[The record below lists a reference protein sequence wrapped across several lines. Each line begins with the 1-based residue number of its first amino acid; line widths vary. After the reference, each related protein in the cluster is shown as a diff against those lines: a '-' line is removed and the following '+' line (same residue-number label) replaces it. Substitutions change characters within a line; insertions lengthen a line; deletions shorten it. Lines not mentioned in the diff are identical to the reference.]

1 MSVIGASDRGGK
13 PGWLRAAPA
22 LFLLL
27 WSSGFVFLKLGLRD
41 ADPLTFLA
49 LRYACVVA
57 LLAGPFLWLRPA
69 LPRTRRAW
77 LNLIVVGLLLQAG
90 YFSFTYLS
98 LKLGMSAGAVALVTS
113 QQPILV
119 GLLAPALAGER
130 VGALRWVGLAL
141 GAAGAV
147 LVILARGS
155 VAIASPWALAF
166 ALLALACI
174 TGGTLWEKR
183 FGTDV
188 HPVSAN
194 LVQYAVGLA
203 VSAPLAFALEPM
215 HVHWSA
221 GLAGLAGVSCDLQFA
236 DRDLAAARDGAAWR
250 SVARVGAVL
259 PDSAGHRTDRA
270 RGARRDDQCAC
281 LARHGAGGRRALS
294 RDALLSAVQTVR
306 VHGGGSYLTYRDG
319 FPIID
324 AVFARLLRCIGQT
337 EASRSRGATMPRATQ
352 RVRAA
357 IDSIQETCR

>member
-1 MSVIGASDRGGK
+1 MSVVGASYPRRK

-57 LLAGPFLWLRPA
+57 LLAAAFLWLRPA
-69 LPRTRRAW
+69 LPRTPRAW
-77 LNLIVVGLLLQAG
+77 LNLVVVGLLLQAG
-90 YFSFTYLS
+90 YFAFTYLS

-130 VGALRWVGLAL
+130 VGVLRWAGLAL

-147 LVILARGS
+147 LVILARGP
-155 VAIASPWALAF
+155 VAIASAWALAF
-166 ALLALACI
+166 ALLALMCI
-174 TGGTLWEKR
+174 AGGTLWERR

-221 GLAGLAGVSCDLQFA
+221 GLAGSLAYLVICNSLIAISLLLAMVRHGEASRVSALFFLIPPA
-236 DRDLAAARDGAAWR
+236 TALIALAVLGETIGALAWPGMALAAAG
-250 SVARVGAVL
+250 L
-259 PDSAGHRTDRA
+259 
-270 RGARRDDQCAC
+270 
-281 LARHGAGGRRALS
+281 
-294 RDALLSAVQTVR
+294 
-306 VHGGGSYLTYRDG
+306 YLVMRY
-319 FPIID
+319 
-324 AVFARLLRCIGQT
+324 
-337 EASRSRGATMPRATQ
+337 
-352 RVRAA
+352 
-357 IDSIQETCR
+357 

>member
-119 GLLAPALAGER
+119 GLLAPAIAGER

-147 LVILARGS
+147 LVILARGA

-183 FGTDV
+183 FGSDV

-203 VSAPLAFALEPM
+203 VSAPLAFALEPT

-221 GLAGLAGVSCDLQFA
+221 GLAGSLAYLVICNSLIAISLLLAMVRHGEASRVSALFFLIPPA
-236 DRDLAAARDGAAWR
+236 TALIALAVLGETIGALAWPGMALAAAG
-250 SVARVGAVL
+250 L
-259 PDSAGHRTDRA
+259 
-270 RGARRDDQCAC
+270 
-281 LARHGAGGRRALS
+281 
-294 RDALLSAVQTVR
+294 
-306 VHGGGSYLTYRDG
+306 YLVMRY
-319 FPIID
+319 
-324 AVFARLLRCIGQT
+324 
-337 EASRSRGATMPRATQ
+337 
-352 RVRAA
+352 
-357 IDSIQETCR
+357 

>member
-147 LVILARGS
+147 LVIVARGA

-183 FGTDV
+183 FGSDV

-221 GLAGLAGVSCDLQFA
+221 GLAGSLAYLVICNSLIAISLLLAMVRHGEASRVSALFFLIPPA
-236 DRDLAAARDGAAWR
+236 TALIALAVLGETIGALAWPGMALAAAG
-250 SVARVGAVL
+250 L
-259 PDSAGHRTDRA
+259 
-270 RGARRDDQCAC
+270 
-281 LARHGAGGRRALS
+281 
-294 RDALLSAVQTVR
+294 
-306 VHGGGSYLTYRDG
+306 YLVMRY
-319 FPIID
+319 
-324 AVFARLLRCIGQT
+324 
-337 EASRSRGATMPRATQ
+337 
-352 RVRAA
+352 
-357 IDSIQETCR
+357 